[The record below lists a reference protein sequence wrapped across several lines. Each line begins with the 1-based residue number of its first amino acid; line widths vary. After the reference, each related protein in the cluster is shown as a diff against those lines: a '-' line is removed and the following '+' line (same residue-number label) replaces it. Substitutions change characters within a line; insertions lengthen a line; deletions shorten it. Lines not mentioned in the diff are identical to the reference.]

1 MKTPKRIIPCPKC
14 GAPLE
19 IGTTVIES
27 WDERYEVP
35 AFFCSRSGE
44 EITLPFKSAKEFSAR
59 CIRKNREARLR
70 NKINVLQQRMQFAET
85 CIPDLIEELEKYQRE
100 SERAVTGKAVAAI
113 VAGKLFLAPCWR
125 AKKNHD
131 IEGS

>member
-1 MKTPKRIIPCPKC
+1 MKTPKRTIPCPQC

-44 EITLPFKSAKEFSAR
+44 EITLPFKSAKEFSTR
-59 CIRKNREARLR
+59 CTRKNREARLR
-70 NKINVLQQRMQFAET
+70 HKIAVLQRKV
-85 CIPDLIEELEKYQRE
+85 DELERDLEYACTSQ
-100 SERAVTGKAVAAI
+100 
-113 VAGKLFLAPCWR
+113 F
-125 AKKNHD
+125 
-131 IEGS
+131 